1 MLSSVGRC
9 ECGELAG
16 GGGDS
21 TENKSYSGGKTL
33 LSESFSTSPRGR
45 EGGEESVDAC
55 LSVCACVCV
64 CVCVCVCARVWRKS
78 ETQRVKPEL
87 FFVIGNDGRAV

>member
-1 MLSSVGRC
+1 M
-9 ECGELAG
+9 EGETAWK
-16 GGGDS
+16 
-21 TENKSYSGGKTL
+21 NKSYSGGKTL

-45 EGGEESVDAC
+45 EGGEESVDVC
-55 LSVCACVCV
+55 LSVCV
-64 CVCVCVCARVWRKS
+64 CVCLCGGKS